1 MNRFAV
7 ILALV
12 LPMPLVA
19 GCGSKGPLRVPVKG
33 TVTLD
38 GTPLAA
44 AVVKYVPISQ
54 VAGNGGHGRTG
65 SKGYYKVVTY
75 QGKKG
80 LPPGDYLVTIEKR
93 VMPDGSDYPF
103 HADQWPDVSV
113 TRQILPA
120 KYASPRNSVLKPTVT
135 KSTAKYDFP
144 LESGG

>member
-1 MNRFAV
+1 MNRLAV
-7 ILALV
+7 AIALL
-12 LPMPLVA
+12 LPIAMAA
-19 GCGSKGPLRVPVKG
+19 GCGSKGPLRVPVRG

-38 GTPLAA
+38 GKPLSA
-44 AVVKYVPISQ
+44 AVVQYFPLGR
-54 VAGNGGHGRTG
+54 VAGSGGGGRTG
-65 SKGYYKVVTY
+65 SKGRYQIVSP

-103 HADQWPDVSV
+103 DADEWPDPSV

-135 KSTAKYDFP
+135 ESGANYDFP
-144 LESGG
+144 LKSSD